1 MQIHIGKKIKELRK
15 SIGKTQDHMAE
26 AIGVTAQAVSRWENG
41 GAYPDMELIPS
52 IANYFGITI
61 DELFGYEGE
70 RQNRIDTLVQSIE
83 EQNKLNDGKDICIDA
98 CISAAREGL
107 IEFPGN
113 EKLMLCLASVL
124 YHAGYARYGEHHLT
138 DDEGYDVLDVERHK
152 KYAEWQEAIKLYE
165 KLLMSLGEGEMRH
178 RAVRELVQ
186 LYENLGEYEK
196 AKRIADNSPDIYI
209 CRELMMLKCCDGK
222 ARAEMHEQTLAK
234 LISVASNLAVSA
246 VMINQNQ
253 YSPMQAAAKLQ
264 SAIQLFDILENKD
277 PYFAQIAHLYLYLS
291 EFQWK
296 SGNQNEAF
304 YTLENAKAC
313 AQKYDTLYNFGE
325 TKNVTAELPDVWPW
339 WCVPDYSEV
348 AQEIQNDPR
357 WCTWARACK
366 GKSE

>member
-1 MQIHIGKKIKELRK
+1 
-15 SIGKTQDHMAE
+15 
-26 AIGVTAQAVSRWENG
+26 
-41 GAYPDMELIPS
+41 
-52 IANYFGITI
+52 
-61 DELFGYEGE
+61 
-70 RQNRIDTLVQSIE
+70 
-83 EQNKLNDGKDICIDA
+83 
-98 CISAAREGL
+98 
-107 IEFPGN
+107 
-113 EKLMLCLASVL
+113 
-124 YHAGYARYGEHHLT
+124 
-138 DDEGYDVLDVERHK
+138 
-152 KYAEWQEAIKLYE
+152 
-165 KLLMSLGEGEMRH
+165 
-178 RAVRELVQ
+178 
-186 LYENLGEYEK
+186 
-196 AKRIADNSPDIYI
+196 
-209 CRELMMLKCCDGK
+209 MMLKCCDGK

-313 AQKYDTLYNFGE
+313 AQKYDTLYHFGE

-366 GKSE
+366 GKTE